1 MKKISA
7 LVFVALLG
15 VACSSTNTNV
25 PSRGRQSDN
34 PVERIRDRTNTNA
47 SPGAND
53 DSPINSVEVDRVKD
67 RTNTNVS
74 SPK

>member
-1 MKKISA
+1 MSKVSA
-7 LVFVALLG
+7 LALVAMLG

-34 PVERIRDRTNTNA
+34 TVERIRDRTNTNA

-53 DSPINSVEVDRVKD
+53 NSPVNSIEVDRVKD
-67 RTNTNVS
+67 RTNTNVNQ
-74 SPK
+74 PK

>member
-1 MKKISA
+1 MMKISA
-7 LVFVALLG
+7 LALVAMLP

-47 SPGAND
+47 PPSAND
-53 DSPINSVEVDRVKD
+53 NAPINSIEVERIRD

-74 SPK
+74 EPE